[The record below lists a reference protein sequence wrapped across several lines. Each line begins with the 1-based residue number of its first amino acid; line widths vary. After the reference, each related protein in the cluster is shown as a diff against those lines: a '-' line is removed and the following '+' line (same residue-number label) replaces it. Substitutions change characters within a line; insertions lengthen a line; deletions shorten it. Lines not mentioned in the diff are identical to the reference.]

1 MRLVRPRVTRRFQHQ
16 IRDIGRAEVAQMDAA
31 YRHIP
36 NIPVISRMSRFLQEI
51 QARVE
56 GRGTRIVLSEADDE
70 RVIAAA
76 LELRRRNLLEPL
88 IVGARKSRIA
98 EHFDVIDPST
108 DARTE
113 EFTETLYTLRRH
125 KGLSYD
131 GARSYAE
138 DPLYFAALMV
148 RAGYADGSVA
158 GAVRTTADVLRA
170 AIWCVGMAPG
180 IRTVS
185 SSFYMVVP
193 PFRAEAAE
201 VLTFT
206 DASVIPDPT
215 AEQLADIAEAASIA
229 RRRIVG
235 DEPRVVFLSFS
246 TKGSAE
252 SPSVTRVREA
262 AALFRQ
268 RRPEVIADGELQVDA
283 ALIADI
289 ARRKAPDSALAGQA
303 NVLVFPNLDA
313 GNIGYKL
320 VQRLGHAEA
329 VGPVLQGLA
338 KPCNDLSRGAS
349 ADDIVSVAGITAVQ
363 NLPPAGAV
371 V

>member
-1 MRLVRPRVTRRFQHQ
+1 MSLFLTDIRHRVQ
-16 IRDIGRAEVAQMDAA
+16 G
-31 YRHIP
+31 
-36 NIPVISRMSRFLQEI
+36 S
-51 QARVE
+51 
-56 GRGTRIVLSEADDE
+56 GKRIVLSEADDE
-70 RVIAAA
+70 RTVTAA
-76 LELRRRNLLEPL
+76 LEIRKRGLLDA
-88 IVGARKSRIA
+88 IVVGSRSSKAAR
-98 EHFDVIDPST
+98 HVDVVDPAS

-113 EFTETLYTLRRH
+113 QFAETLFTLRQH
-125 KGLSYD
+125 KGMSYD
-131 GARSYAE
+131 AALLAAR

-148 RAGYADGSVA
+148 RAGEADGSVA

-180 IRTVS
+180 IKTVS

-193 PFRAEAAE
+193 PFRNEETE
-201 VLTFT
+201 VLSFT

-215 AEQLADIAEAASIA
+215 AEQLADIAEAAAIA
-229 RRRIVG
+229 RRSIVG
-235 DEPRVVFLSFS
+235 DEPRIAFLSFS

-252 SPSVTRVREA
+252 APSVAKVR
-262 AALFRQ
+262 AALELFRA
-268 RRPEVIADGELQVDA
+268 RRPEVVADGELQADA

-289 ARRKAPDSALAGQA
+289 ARRKSPDSALGGRA

-313 GNIGYKL
+313 GNIAYKL
-320 VQRLGHAEA
+320 VQRLAHAEA

-338 KPCNDLSRGAS
+338 RPCNDLSRGAS
-349 ADDIVSVAGITAVQ
+349 AEDIVNVACITAVQ

>member
-1 MRLVRPRVTRRFQHQ
+1 MSLFLTDLQQRVQ
-16 IRDIGRAEVAQMDAA
+16 G
-31 YRHIP
+31 
-36 NIPVISRMSRFLQEI
+36 S
-51 QARVE
+51 
-56 GRGTRIVLSEADDE
+56 GKRIVLSEADDE
-70 RVIAAA
+70 RTITAA
-76 LELRRRNLLEPL
+76 LELRRRGLLDPL
-88 IVGARKSRIA
+88 VIGSRKSRA
-98 EHFDVIDPST
+98 AKQLDVIDPEH

-113 EFTETLYTLRRH
+113 RFAETLFTLRQH
-125 KGLSYD
+125 KGMNYD
-131 GARSYAE
+131 AAITTAK

-148 RAGYADGSVA
+148 RAGEADGSVA

-170 AIWCVGMAPG
+170 AIWCVGTAPG
-180 IRTVS
+180 IGAVS

-193 PFRAEAAE
+193 PFRGQATE
-201 VLTFT
+201 VLSFT

-215 AEQLADIAEAASIA
+215 AEQLADIAEAAAIA
-229 RRRIVG
+229 RRAIVG
-235 DEPRVVFLSFS
+235 DEPRIAFLSFS
-246 TKGSAE
+246 TKGSAR
-252 SPSVTRVREA
+252 SPSVDKVRA
-262 AALFRQ
+262 AVRLFRE
-268 RRPEVIADGELQVDA
+268 RRPELVADGELQADA

-289 ARRKAPDSALAGQA
+289 ARRKSPDSELAGRA

-320 VQRLGHAEA
+320 VQRLAHAEA

-349 ADDIVSVAGITAVQ
+349 ADDIVNVACITAVQ